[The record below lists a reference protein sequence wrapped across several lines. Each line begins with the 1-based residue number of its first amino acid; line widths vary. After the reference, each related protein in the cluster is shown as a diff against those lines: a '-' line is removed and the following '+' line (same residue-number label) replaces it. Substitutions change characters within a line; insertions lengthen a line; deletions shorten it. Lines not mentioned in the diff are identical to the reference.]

1 MEIRTSCP
9 ECGSVNCKKNGH
21 IHCNGKQN
29 NLCNDCGRQFVA
41 EFEQRIVSDDDR
53 NRVKRLLAERVSL
66 RGICRVIG
74 VGMKWLMGFI
84 EECYNEAPEDL
95 HARVPESASPVVFRR
110 VKAEAD
116 ELLSFVQNKANKQ
129 WLWLAIDANTSE
141 AIAYYVGDRS
151 KDSARAFWDK
161 IPPVYQESATFFTD
175 GYAGYK
181 GVIPEARHR
190 VVTKASRLTNHVERL
205 NCTLRQRVSRLVRS
219 TLSFSKKLENHIGA
233 IRYFLCQY
241 NLELIRA

>member
-1 MEIRTSCP
+1 MSSCFWATTK
-9 ECGSVNCKKNGH
+9 SVRARNGH

-29 NLCNDCGRQFVA
+29 NFCKDCGRQFVS
-41 EFEQRIVSDDDR
+41 EFEQRIVSGDDR
-53 NRVKRLLAERVSL
+53 DRVKRLLAERVAL
-66 RGICRVIG
+66 HGICRVIG
-74 VGMKWLMGFI
+74 VGMKWLMGFA
-84 EECYNEAPEDL
+84 EECYNAAPEDL
-95 HARVPESASPVVFRR
+95 HARVPESASPVVVFRR
-110 VKAEAD
+110 LEAEAD
-116 ELLSFVQNKANKQ
+116 ELLSFVQKKANKQ

-161 IPPVYQESATFFTD
+161 LPPVYQRDATFFTD
-175 GYAGYK
+175 GYASYQ
-181 GVIPEARHR
+181 GVIPEDRHR

-219 TLSFSKKLENHIGA
+219 TLSFSKKMENHIGA

-241 NLELIRA
+241 NLELARG